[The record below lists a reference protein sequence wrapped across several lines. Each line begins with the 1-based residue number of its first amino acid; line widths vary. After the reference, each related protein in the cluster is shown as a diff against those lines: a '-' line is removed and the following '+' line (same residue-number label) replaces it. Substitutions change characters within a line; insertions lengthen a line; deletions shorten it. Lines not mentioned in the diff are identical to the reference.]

1 MILLNMPF
9 LFRCT
14 KHSLLSFHLSFHF
27 CTMYTFLQVEM
38 TDVLCAELVFIL
50 LLMDLFHLQNV
61 KVTQAAS
68 AKGES

>member
-1 MILLNMPF
+1 
-9 LFRCT
+9 
-14 KHSLLSFHLSFHF
+14 
-27 CTMYTFLQVEM
+27 MYTFLQVEM